1 MAYEYQFRGLYL
13 EDFEIGKAYYSPAR
27 TITEADVMNFA
38 GLSGDFNPLHTDEEF
53 AKQNLFGTR
62 IAHGALG
69 FIIST
74 GLSNQMGIY
83 EGTTI
88 AFLECTVKYPA
99 PLKIGD
105 TVHICVTP
113 TELKHSS
120 KPGRG
125 ILKQKVQLINQTDT
139 VVMETDQ
146 VLMMKSRA

>member
-1 MAYEYQFRGLYL
+1 MAYDYPFRGLYL
-13 EDFEIGKAYYSPAR
+13 EDFEVGKTYYSPAR
-27 TITEADVMNFA
+27 TITEADVTNFA
-38 GLSGDFNPLHTDEEF
+38 GLSGDFNPLHTDEQF

-74 GLSNQMGIY
+74 GLSNQMAIY

-88 AFLECTVKYPA
+88 AFLECTVRYPA

-105 TVHICVTP
+105 TIHVAITP
-113 TELKHSS
+113 TETKHSS

-125 ILKQKVQLINQTDT
+125 ILKQHLELINQDDT
-139 VVMETDQ
+139 VVMESDQ
-146 VLMMKSRA
+146 TFMMKSRI